1 MKELRILMNTKLG
14 AIQLSKYK
22 KQIKGYLARSYENHE
37 SLMLSLG
44 KTLLAFD
51 AIDSFQDISNKIDM
65 ITASDLMDIAN
76 EIFDRSKLSTLIY
89 K

>member
-1 MKELRILMNTKLG
+1 MKEMRILMNTKLG
-14 AIQLSKYK
+14 TIQLSKYK

-44 KTLLAFD
+44 KTLLAYN
-51 AIDSFQDISNKIDM
+51 AIDSFEEISRKIDS
-65 ITASDLMDIAN
+65 ISSSDLLEIAN
-76 EIFDRSKLSTLIY
+76 EIFDSSKLSTLIY